1 MGAVSNIRSPP
12 SGERRGRAGWS
23 TTAVILAID
32 QGTTGTTCLVVDD
45 ELRAIGR
52 GYREIRQSFPQP
64 GWVEHDP
71 EEIWASVEQ
80 TAAEALAAAGIRA
93 SDLAAIGITNQ
104 RETTVVWE
112 RATGRPVHPAIV
124 WQDRR
129 TAERCAELPS
139 QLIRERTGLVPDP
152 YFSATKLE
160 WILARSELGAGELAF
175 GTVDS
180 WLTWKLTG
188 GAAHVTDV
196 TNASRTMLL
205 DLAAGAWDDELL
217 ALFGVDRAVLPQV
230 VPSSGV
236 VAEASLLGA
245 QVPIAGIAGD
255 QQAAL
260 FGQGC
265 FVPGE
270 AKATYGTGTF
280 VLVALGEEP
289 GEPAAGLLTTAA
301 AVAPGTAR
309 RFAAEGSVLVGGA
322 ALQWLRDGLGVIAS
336 AAESERLATS
346 VDSSGGVT
354 FVPALTGLGS
364 PQWRPDARGLIC
376 GLTRGTTRAHLVRAA
391 LEAVAHQVADVLD
404 ALPLDVAVLRA
415 DGGAT
420 ANGFLMQLQADL
432 LGCPV
437 EVAADADATA
447 LGAAALA
454 GLGAGTWSSPDEV
467 TAMIRRGARYE
478 PRMPRED
485 VERLRGAWRDALRRV
500 LV

>member
-1 MGAVSNIRSPP
+1 
-12 SGERRGRAGWS
+12 
-23 TTAVILAID
+23 VILAID

-45 ELRAIGR
+45 RLRVVGR
-52 GYREIRQSFPQP
+52 GYREIRQSFPRP

-71 EEIWASVEQ
+71 DEIWASVEQ
-80 TAAEALAAAGIRA
+80 TAAEALADAEVAAH
-93 SDLAAIGITNQ
+93 DLAAIGITNQ

-112 RATGRPVHPAIV
+112 RSTGRPVHPALV

-129 TAERCAELPS
+129 TASRCAELPP
-139 QLIRERTGLVPDP
+139 QPIRGRTGLVPDP

-160 WILARSELGAGELAF
+160 WILERTDRSRDELAF

-180 WLTWKLTG
+180 WLVWNLTR

-205 DLAAGAWDDELL
+205 DLATGTWEDELL
-217 ALFGVDRAVLPQV
+217 GLFGVDRALLPEI

-236 VAEASLLGA
+236 VAEATLLGA
-245 QVPIAGIAGD
+245 RAPIAGIAGD

-265 FVPGE
+265 FAPGE

-289 GEPAAGLLTTAA
+289 GKPADGLLTTAA
-301 AVAPGTAR
+301 AVAPGDTP
-309 RFAAEGSVLVGGA
+309 RFAAEGSVLVGAA
-322 ALQWLRDGLGVIAS
+322 ALQWLRDGLGLIAS
-336 AAESERLATS
+336 AAESEALATS
-346 VDSSGGVT
+346 VDSTGGVT

-364 PQWRPDARGLIC
+364 PQWRPDARGLIS

-391 LEAVAHQVADVLD
+391 LEAVAHQVADVID
-404 ALPLDVAVLRA
+404 ALPLPVGVLRA
-415 DGGAT
+415 DGGAS

-437 EVAADADATA
+437 EAAADADATA

-454 GLGAGTWSSPDEV
+454 GLGVGSWTGLEEIVSL
-467 TAMIRRGARYE
+467 IRRGPRFE

-485 VERLRGAWRDALRRV
+485 VERLRDGWRDGLRRT